1 MFDPTTLSALA
12 SSAVTVLAP
21 LLKKTLEKG
30 AEELGKL
37 SVNSLLDK
45 LKQKL
50 SHAGTRE
57 ALDDLAVQP
66 DDTAAQGALAMQLRK
81 ALASDPGL
89 VAFLKQWVVD
99 SESIAGISQA
109 ANVQGHGNTTTQIA
123 GSGNSISS
131 M

>member
-1 MFDPTTLSALA
+1 MFDPATLPALA

-30 AEELGKL
+30 AEEFGKL

-57 ALDDLAVQP
+57 ALDDLVVQP

-81 ALASDPGL
+81 ALASDPSL

-99 SESIAGISQA
+99 SESIAGISQT

-123 GSGNSISS
+123 GSGNSIN
-131 M
+131 